1 MSISKIIVICAL
13 TGFTVGWLAG
23 GYGKEAKTVQ
33 TQEIGTLESL
43 VGTDSMSCND
53 KLEILNDAW
62 LDLFV
67 YYFTND

>member
-1 MSISKIIVICAL
+1 MSISKIIVICVL
-13 TGFTVGWLAG
+13 TGFAIGWLSG
-23 GYGKEAKTVQ
+23 NYGKEVETVQ

-43 VGTDSMSCND
+43 VGTDSMSCNE
-53 KLEILNDAW
+53 KIEILNDTW